1 MAETIGRNEPCH
13 CGSGNKY
20 KNCCLKKDSSSMKS
34 KMGIGLLIVVVILGI
49 WILGSAFSANDG
61 GMNCP
66 AGKSWSPEHQHC
78 H

>member
-1 MAETIGRNEPCH
+1 
-13 CGSGNKY
+13 
-20 KNCCLKKDSSSMKS
+20 MKS